1 MESKRMDQSFYEQPT
16 LALAKALVGK
26 LLVHTLNGNKLV
38 ARITETEAYL
48 GVLDRA
54 CHSYGRKR
62 TKRTEILYGEAGHV
76 YTYTMH
82 THCLLN
88 IVSEGIDQPEAVLI
102 RGVEPIYGVEAME
115 ELRGKFAGDKQF
127 SNGPGKL
134 TKAMGIP
141 MAAYGQ
147 SLLTGPLYIAD
158 DGQSTSTVIAT
169 KRVGIDNT
177 GQAKHF
183 PFRFIQAT

>member
-1 MESKRMDQSFYEQPT
+1 MESNRMGQSFYEQST
-16 LALAKALVGK
+16 LALAKALIGK
-26 LLVHTLNGNKLV
+26 LLVHTVNGNKLV

-62 TKRTEILYGEAGHV
+62 TKRTEILYGKAGHV

-88 IVSEGIDQPEAVLI
+88 IVSERVGQPEAVLI
-102 RGVEPIYGVEAME
+102 RGVEPIFGIEVME
-115 ELRGKFAGDKQF
+115 GLRGKSAGDKQF

-134 TKAMGIP
+134 TKAMGVP
-141 MAAYGQ
+141 MTAYGQ
-147 SLLTGPLYIAD
+147 SLITGPLFVAD

-169 KRVGIDNT
+169 KRIGIDNT

-183 PFRFIQAT
+183 PFRFVKAT